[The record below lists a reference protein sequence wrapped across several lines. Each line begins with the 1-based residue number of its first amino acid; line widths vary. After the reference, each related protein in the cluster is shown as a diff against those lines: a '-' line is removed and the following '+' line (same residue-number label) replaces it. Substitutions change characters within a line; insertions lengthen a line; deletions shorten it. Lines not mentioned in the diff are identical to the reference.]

1 MFRIARGGSSMT
13 RPEALRRLRT
23 RAALV
28 AVTAGSLPLLVGA
41 PPAVAATP
49 STLAVVVVGPGTVAS
64 TPAGI
69 SCPAKCSASF
79 ASGTTVTVSAKTA
92 HGSHLLRWGGACS
105 GTGACIVNASGLDVV
120 GAQFTAP
127 TTRHG
132 RRR

>member
-1 MFRIARGGSSMT
+1 M
-13 RPEALRRLRT
+13 

-28 AVTAGSLPLLVGA
+28 AVTAGSVSLLVA
-41 PPAVAATP
+41 ALPAVAATP
-49 STLAVVVVGPGTVAS
+49 STLAVVVVGPGTVTS

-79 ASGTTVTVSAKTA
+79 PSGATVTVTAKTVN
-92 HGSHLLRWGGACS
+92 GSHLLRWGGACS

-127 TTRHG
+127 AASSQQRHHLPMHYQ
-132 RRR
+132 